1 MVIATNPLRKL
12 LYAKEKHRQQTWFRH
27 EWVPG
32 KEVTDGEGE
41 TERPGISKFYDGF
54 KVENPKLLR
63 TMMGDRRLVN
73 GVLTVTI
80 FEEGT
85 GVTAVAWNPNQV
97 CAGWAC
103 AGLGCG
109 LLRVEDLAT

>member
-12 LYAKEKHRQQTWFRH
+12 LYAKEKPRQQTWFRH

-32 KEVTDGEGE
+32 KEATDGEGE
-41 TERPGISKFYDGF
+41 TERSGISKFYDGF

-63 TMMGDRRLVN
+63 TMTGDKRLVN

-85 GVTAVAWNPNQV
+85 GVTSVAWNPNQV